1 MPPTSTATRQCKGVN
16 KAGGPC
22 RATPL
27 RDSDWCAAHDPTLP
41 ESSRFGSSAQA
52 RSARGGQKPWPKP
65 TEVARRL
72 VEENVAAIL
81 RPHFK
86 ALGLRLNDDGSV
98 EQLERGAI
106 LTGESKD
113 GEVRAS
119 LIEDLGA
126 QIAAA
131 EKLLDRVYGRP
142 KQATEISG
150 PDGGPLTTALI
161 TDPSMAAQARDL
173 LRAAAASR
181 ED

>member
-1 MPPTSTATRQCKGVN
+1 
-16 KAGGPC
+16 
-22 RATPL
+22 
-27 RDSDWCAAHDPTLP
+27 
-41 ESSRFGSSAQA
+41 
-52 RSARGGQKPWPKP
+52 
-65 TEVARRL
+65 L